1 MPDGWS
7 VAKSIRSSLHAWPA
21 EPGTAPEKPM
31 SVRNLRQLFAPRSV
45 ALVGAS
51 QRPGSVGATVL
62 HNLRVGGFKGEL
74 YPVNPKYEE
83 LDGLKVWRDVAELP
97 QAPDLAVICTPPAT
111 VPGIVRALG
120 QLGTR
125 AAIVMSAGMSSARDL
140 RGRSLTQ
147 ATLDAANP
155 YLLRVLG
162 PNSSGLLAP
171 GIGLNASIAG
181 GAAAGRLAFVS
192 ESGALMSGV
201 LDWARLRGIGFS
213 SFLSLGES
221 ADVDIG
227 DVLDYLASDAA
238 TGAILLHV
246 ENLRYARKFMSAAR
260 AAARSKPTLI
270 LKAGRSL
277 EGATAGACLSGV
289 LARPDDVYDAAI
301 RRAGMLR
308 VYTTEQLFAAVET
321 LARAKPMYGERLAI
335 LCNGAGPVV
344 LASDALQYGGGQA
357 AVLGED
363 TVARL
368 RTLVPEWRGSGP
380 LNLRG
385 DAPPERYRDVV
396 DLLLHDP
403 QADAVLV
410 IHAPNAVVDPADVAR
425 AVAPLAKA
433 SSRNVLACWLGGQ
446 SVSEARAI
454 ASSAGMPS
462 YRTPEDAVSGFLQ
475 IVHYRHA
482 QNLLM
487 EVPASIDGEPDRER
501 ARALVREA
509 LDRGRHLLPDPETK
523 AILAAYG
530 IPVVPTRS
538 AATPE
543 DAVRAAGEIGYPVAV
558 KILSPDVVQKSDVGG
573 VSLDLDTPE
582 AVRAAAERM
591 KKRLAELKPQAR
603 LEGFIVQAMARNPAA
618 HELIAGAA
626 TDPVFGPVI
635 LFGQGGLA
643 VEVSGDHAVAL
654 PPLNAVLARDLVG
667 RTRVARQLKGYRNH
681 PEADMD
687 AIAATLV
694 QVARLVAEVP
704 EIVELDINP
713 LLADSSGAVVLDSRM
728 RIALA
733 DRSGST
739 LDRLAI
745 RPYPAELEELVPWE
759 GGQLLLRPIR
769 PEDGAAHV
777 AFFSALTPDDVRY
790 RMFVRVR
797 ELQPAQLARFT
808 QIDYDREMAFI
819 ATRPGPDGQ
828 PETLGVGRVV
838 ADPDN
843 ISAEFAVTVRSD
855 LKGKG
860 LGIMLMNK
868 LIAYCRAR
876 GTREIVGEALPQNA
890 PVIGLVKKLGFT
902 VGPVDEEEG
911 VRKFWLPLRQ

>member
-1 MPDGWS
+1 
-7 VAKSIRSSLHAWPA
+7 
-21 EPGTAPEKPM
+21 M
-31 SVRNLRQLFAPRSV
+31 SVRNLRQLFAPKSV

-62 HNLRVGGFKGEL
+62 HNLRTGGFKGDL
-74 YPVNPKYEE
+74 YPVNPKYDE
-83 LDGLKVWRDVAELP
+83 LDDLYVWRDVAALP
-97 QAPDLAVICTPPAT
+97 QAPELAIICTPPAT

-120 QLGTR
+120 ELGTR
-125 AAIVMSAGMSSARDL
+125 AAIVMSAGMDSARDAH
-140 RGRSLTQ
+140 GRSLRQ
-147 ATLDAANP
+147 AMLDAANP
-155 YLLRVLG
+155 YLLRILG

-181 GAAAGRLAFVS
+181 GATAGRIAFVS

-213 SFLSLGES
+213 SFVSLGES
-221 ADVDIG
+221 SDVDFG
-227 DVLDYLASDAA
+227 DVLDYLASDPG
-238 TGAILLHV
+238 TSAILLHI
-246 ENLRYARKFMSAAR
+246 ENLRHARKFMSAAR
-260 AAARSKPTLI
+260 AAARSKPTLV

-277 EGATAGACLSGV
+277 EGATVGACLSGV
-289 LARPDDVYDAAI
+289 LARPDDVVDAAI

-321 LARAKPMYGERLAI
+321 LARAKPLYGERLAI

-344 LASDALQYGGGQA
+344 LAGDALQYGGGHA
-357 AVLGED
+357 AAPGEA
-363 TVARL
+363 TVASL
-368 RTLVPEWRGSGP
+368 RALVPEWGGSGP
-380 LNLRG
+380 LNLSG

-396 DLLLHDP
+396 DLLLRDREV
-403 QADAVLV
+403 DAVLM

-425 AVAPLAKA
+425 AVAPLARA

-446 SVSEARAI
+446 SVSEARTI
-454 ASSAGMPS
+454 ASGAGMPS

-475 IVHYRHA
+475 IVNYRHA

-487 EVPASIDGEPDRER
+487 EVPASVDDGEPDRER

-509 LDRGRHLLPDPETK
+509 LARGRHLLADPDTK

-530 IPVVPTRS
+530 IPVVPTRA
-538 AATPE
+538 AATPG

-591 KKRLAELKPQAR
+591 RKRLAELKPAAR
-603 LEGFIVQAMARNPAA
+603 LEGFIVQAMARNPEA

-654 PPLNAVLARDLVG
+654 PPLNAVLARDLIG
-667 RTRVARQLKGYRNH
+667 RTRIARQLKGYRNH
-681 PEADMD
+681 PPADMD

-713 LLADSSGAVVLDSRM
+713 LLADSNGAVVLDARM
-728 RIALA
+728 RIAMA
-733 DRSGST
+733 DASGST

-745 RPYPAELEELVPWE
+745 RPYPAELEELVPWQ
-759 GGQLLLRPIR
+759 GGELLLRPIR

-777 AFFSALTPDDVRY
+777 AFFNALTPDDVRY

-808 QIDYDREMAFI
+808 QIDYDREMAFV
-819 ATRPGPDGQ
+819 AVRPGPDGRD
-828 PETLGVGRVV
+828 ETLGVGRVV

-860 LGIMLMNK
+860 LGVLLMNR

-902 VGPVDEEEG
+902 VGPLDEEEG
-911 VRKFWLPLRQ
+911 VRKFWLPLR